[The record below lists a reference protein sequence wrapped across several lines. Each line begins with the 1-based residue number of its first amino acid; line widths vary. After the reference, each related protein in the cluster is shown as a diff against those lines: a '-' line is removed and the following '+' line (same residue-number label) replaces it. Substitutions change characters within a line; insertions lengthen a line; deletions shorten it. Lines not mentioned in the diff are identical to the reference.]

1 MGNAASITPACPRCG
16 YDQSG
21 EVAAWTDRC
30 PVESRCSECGRHF
43 RWAVVFDPTRTTL
56 RWSFEHARHPIGLIP
71 RWFLTVAKAA
81 RPKVYWRSIGL
92 ATPTRPGRIV
102 VFLVVWWLVVR
113 AVLSIPIAGVV
124 KLGLGAFPPGTSKW
138 IELSS
143 GWDPSLGWFCYHT
156 AFGGGLRGLWVGGW
170 WDTDDSLEVFFLS
183 LWPVHLSIAW
193 VLFTLVWHAGLIR
206 RLHLTPHMLRAWLM
220 SLLIFP
226 VVHES
231 VRLAVALGYLLQG
244 EAHSEVILSAVLI
257 SYVSVSYWWSCAI
270 KMLLPTASTRFFV
283 YGHLAVIL
291 TAAVMHVIVVMLTE
305 SVLR

>member
-1 MGNAASITPACPRCG
+1 
-16 YDQSG
+16 
-21 EVAAWTDRC
+21 
-30 PVESRCSECGRHF
+30 
-43 RWAVVFDPTRTTL
+43 
-56 RWSFEHARHPIGLIP
+56 
-71 RWFLTVAKAA
+71 
-81 RPKVYWRSIGL
+81 
-92 ATPTRPGRIV
+92 
-102 VFLVVWWLVVR
+102 
-113 AVLSIPIAGVV
+113 
-124 KLGLGAFPPGTSKW
+124 
-138 IELSS
+138 
-143 GWDPSLGWFCYHT
+143 
-156 AFGGGLRGLWVGGW
+156 
-170 WDTDDSLEVFFLS
+170 
-183 LWPVHLSIAW
+183 
-193 VLFTLVWHAGLIR
+193 
-206 RLHLTPHMLRAWLM
+206 MLRAWLM